1 MQLMASKKERRCFT
15 IMIVPHS
22 EEATFSLRLPLF
34 VVQIGVGILVLVVA
48 GLSVLG
54 YAYLK
59 AAAEAQEAQALRE
72 LNRAQQDEIDSLAI
86 ETERM
91 IEQLREVDELVKF
104 VTEKLDLEE
113 EEVEEVLENQTDSN
127 SGSNNSR
134 TVYNGYAA
142 NSNPHAF
149 DSIGPLAYDRPF
161 DQTASGGGLL
171 ERTAGNI
178 EVLKA
183 IVPERSDTLDLLGEY
198 ADKAK
203 AKPAIWPARG
213 RISSGYGMRP
223 IPYSSGYQFHT
234 GVDII
239 GSRGSSIWAA
249 ADGKVTFSGY
259 RGSLGNLVVIDHG
272 YGYETYY
279 AHLSGFAVNR
289 GDQVERGET
298 IGYMGASGRTTG
310 VHLHYEVH
318 YEGSPVNPERY
329 LD

>member
-1 MQLMASKKERRCFT
+1 MSSKKEKRCFT

-34 VVQIGVGILVLVVA
+34 VVQVAVGILVLGVA
-48 GLSVLG
+48 GFSTLG

-59 AAAEAQEAQALRE
+59 AASEAQEAQALRE
-72 LNRAQQDEIDSLAI
+72 LNRAQQEEIDSLAI

-91 IEQLREVDELVKF
+91 IDQLRDVDELVKF
-104 VTEKLDLEE
+104 VTEKLELED
-113 EEVEEVLENQTDSN
+113 EEVEEVLENQSDSN
-127 SGSNNSR
+127 SNSSNLR
-134 TVYNGYAA
+134 YNGYAA
-142 NSNPHAF
+142 NSNPQAM
-149 DSIGPLAYDRPF
+149 DLGGPLAFERPLE
-161 DQTASGGGLL
+161 QAQSSGGLL

-178 EVLKA
+178 QVLKN
-183 IVPERSDTLDLLGEY
+183 IVPDRSETLDLLGDY
-198 ADKAK
+198 AERAK
-203 AKPAIWPARG
+203 AKPSIWPARG
-213 RISSGYGMRP
+213 RISSGYGMRS
-223 IPYSSGYQFHT
+223 IPYGSGYQFHT

-239 GSRGSSIWAA
+239 GSRGSPIWAT

-259 RGSLGNLVVIDHG
+259 RGSLGNLLIIDHG

-279 AHLSGFAVNR
+279 AHLQDFAVNK
-289 GDQVERGET
+289 GDEVERGET

-318 YEGSPVNPERY
+318 NEGSPVNPDRY

>member
-1 MQLMASKKERRCFT
+1 MSSKKEKRCFT

-34 VVQIGVGILVLVVA
+34 VVQVAVGLLVLGVA
-48 GLSVLG
+48 GFSALG

-59 AAAEAQEAQALRE
+59 AASEAQEAQALRE
-72 LNRAQQDEIDSLAI
+72 LNRAQQEEIDSLAI

-91 IEQLREVDELVKF
+91 VEQLRDVDELVKF
-104 VTEKLDLEE
+104 VTEKLELED
-113 EEVEEVLENQTDSN
+113 EEVDEVLENQSDSN
-127 SGSNNSR
+127 SNSSDLR
-134 TVYNGYAA
+134 YNGYAA
-142 NSNPHAF
+142 NSNPQAM
-149 DSIGPLAYDRPF
+149 DLGGPLAFERPH
-161 DQTASGGGLL
+161 DQVQPSGGLL

-178 EVLKA
+178 QVLKN
-183 IVPERSDTLDLLGEY
+183 IVPDRSETLDLLGDY
-198 ADKAK
+198 AERAK
-203 AKPAIWPARG
+203 AKPSIWPARG
-213 RISSGYGMRP
+213 RISSGYGMRS
-223 IPYSSGYQFHT
+223 IPYGSGYQFHT

-239 GSRGSSIWAA
+239 GSRGSPVWAT

-259 RGSLGNLVVIDHG
+259 RGSLGNLLIIDHG

-279 AHLSGFAVNR
+279 AHLQGFAVKK
-289 GDQVERGET
+289 GDEVERGET

-318 YEGSPVNPERY
+318 NEGSPVNPDRY